1 MKAPCSAKLMRSIQR
16 SMRKKREKGREDLY
30 PEVKG
35 TLDIQY
41 IKGGTKRQRL
51 DVYFL
56 EKEKLAPV
64 IIVMHGGAYVSCEKE
79 INTLQSKYFAT
90 RGFKVVNIDY
100 TLQPE
105 ASFGDEMNE
114 LSAVVDWINDNKEEY
129 KFDVSKLYLTG
140 DSAGGHLVL
149 LYGAICGNERIAKYF
164 NFKKPSLSVNAICAT
179 CPCID
184 LEDMKKGGK
193 PSKENTMA
201 IFAKIMFPK
210 GVDFELC
217 DNVSIP
223 KLLPE
228 SELPPIMA
236 ITTPTDVGLH
246 KYSATLNE
254 EMKKYGKD
262 FTYKVYE
269 GRTNHLDHVF
279 NVLFPEYEESVEAN
293 EDMIK
298 FFLVH

>member
-1 MKAPCSAKLMRSIQR
+1 MKTPFMAKIMRTAQR
-16 SMRKKREKGREDLY
+16 NMRKKREKGREYLY
-30 PEVKG
+30 SDVEKVLNVP
-35 TLDIQY
+35 Y
-41 IKGGTKRQRL
+41 INDGSKRHLL
-51 DVYFL
+51 DVYYKDKAVNEPTL
-56 EKEKLAPV
+56 
-64 IIVMHGGAYVSCEKE
+64 IVMHGGGYVSCEKE
-79 INTLQSKYFAT
+79 INTLQARYFAT

-105 ASFGDEMNE
+105 AGFGDEMKE
-114 LSAVVDWINDNKEEY
+114 LAAVIDWISANKEEY
-129 KFDVSKLYLTG
+129 NFDTERLYLTG

-164 NFKKPSLSVNAICAT
+164 GFTKPSLDVKAICAT

-193 PSKENTMA
+193 PGRENTMA
-201 IFAKIMFPK
+201 LFSKIMFPK
-210 GVDFELC
+210 GLDFELL

-228 SELPPIMA
+228 SDLPPIMA
-236 ITTPTDVGLH
+236 ITTPTDVGLY
-246 KYSATLNE
+246 KYSVALNE
-254 EMKKYGKD
+254 AMTANGKD

-269 GRTNHLDHVF
+269 GRVNKLDHVF

-298 FFLVH
+298 FFLAH